1 MITSEMK
8 KEIIAT
14 YGRTPEDTGSP
25 EVQIALLT
33 ARISDLT
40 EHLKVHKKDHHSR
53 RGLLKMDWSET
64 WYARLSQ
71 EDRYRKIQ
79 SYRPEVRFKKIIL
92 NSGMEL
98 SIPLFASKLSQES
111 STRDH

>member
-33 ARISDLT
+33 ARISDC
-40 EHLKVHKKDHHSR
+40 
-53 RGLLKMDWSET
+53 LLYTSD
-64 WYARLSQ
+64 AA
-71 EDRYRKIQ
+71 D
-79 SYRPEVRFKKIIL
+79 
-92 NSGMEL
+92 
-98 SIPLFASKLSQES
+98 
-111 STRDH
+111 D

>member
-25 EVQIALLT
+25 EVQIF
-33 ARISDLT
+33 INSSDQRLNRASEST
-40 EHLKVHKKDHHSR
+40 QKRPSFQTWSVKN
-53 RGLLKMDWSET
+53 GWSET

-111 STRDH
+111 SIFL